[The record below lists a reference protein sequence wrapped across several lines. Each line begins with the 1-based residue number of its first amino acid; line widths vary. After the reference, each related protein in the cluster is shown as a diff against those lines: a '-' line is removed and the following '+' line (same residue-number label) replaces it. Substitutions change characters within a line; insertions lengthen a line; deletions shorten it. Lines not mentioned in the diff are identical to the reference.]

1 MTALTKKEQIMLDY
15 IRDTINAEGYSPS
28 VRDIR
33 AALGIKSTST
43 VHQYLHRLEE
53 KGYIIK
59 EQGKSR
65 TIRIEGEA
73 EQNGVPILGEIAA
86 GLPIFAEQ
94 NFNGYVDFN
103 AKGYDKSKL
112 FALEVHGQSMIDAG
126 ILDGDIIIV
135 NAGSYAENG
144 EIVAALVG
152 DEATVKEFHRENGHF
167 RLQPKN
173 ETMEPIIVD
182 ECTVLGKVIACL
194 RYYD

>member
-1 MTALTKKEQIMLDY
+1 MAELTKKEQDILDY
-15 IRDTINAEGYSPS
+15 IRDTISAEGYSPS

-33 AALGIKSTST
+33 SALGIKSTST

-73 EQNGVPILGEIAA
+73 EHGVPLIGEIAA
-86 GLPIFAEQ
+86 GLPILAEE

-135 NAGSYAENG
+135 NQGSYADNG

-152 DEATVKEFHRENGHF
+152 DEATVKEFYKENGRY
-167 RLQPKN
+167 RLQPRN
-173 ETMEPIIVD
+173 ESMAPIIVD
-182 ECTVLGKVIACL
+182 ECVILGKVIACL

>member
-1 MTALTKKEQIMLDY
+1 MAELTKKEQDILDY
-15 IRDTINAEGYSPS
+15 IRDTISAEGYSPS

-33 AALGIKSTST
+33 SALGIKSTST

-65 TIRIEGEA
+65 TIRIEGEV
-73 EQNGVPILGEIAA
+73 EHGVPLIGEIAA
-86 GLPIFAEQ
+86 GLPILAEE

-135 NAGSYAENG
+135 NQGSYADNG

-152 DEATVKEFHRENGHF
+152 DEATVKEFYKENGRY
-167 RLQPKN
+167 RLQPRN
-173 ETMEPIIVD
+173 ESMAPIIVD
-182 ECTVLGKVIACL
+182 ECVILGKVIACL

>member
-1 MTALTKKEQIMLDY
+1 MASLTKKEQDILDY

-65 TIRIEGEA
+65 TIRIEGEN
-73 EQNGVPILGEIAA
+73 ENTGVPLIGEIAA
-86 GLPIFAEQ
+86 GQPIFAEE
-94 NFNGYVDFN
+94 NFNGYIDFN

-112 FALEVHGQSMIDAG
+112 FALKVHGKSMIDAG
-126 ILDGDIIIV
+126 ILDGDIIVV
-135 NAGSYAENG
+135 NSGSYAENG

-152 DEATVKEFHRENGHF
+152 DEATVKEFYRENGHY
-167 RLQPKN
+167 RLQPRN
-173 ETMEPIIVD
+173 ESMAPIIVD
-182 ECTVLGKVIACL
+182 ECRILGKVNACL
-194 RYYD
+194 RYYS

>member
-1 MTALTKKEQIMLDY
+1 MADLTKKEQDILDY
-15 IRDTINAEGYSPS
+15 IRDTISAEGYSPS

-73 EQNGVPILGEIAA
+73 ERGVPVLGEIAA

-103 AKGYDKSKL
+103 AKGYDKTKL

-135 NAGSYAENG
+135 NQGSYAENG

-152 DEATVKEFHRENGHF
+152 DEATVKEFYKENGHY
-167 RLQPKN
+167 RLQPRN
-173 ETMEPIIVD
+173 ESMAPIIVD
-182 ECTVLGKVIACL
+182 ECVILGKVIACL